1 MLGYL
6 KDGEPR
12 REKGGEQGAAVVVF
26 KTSNHLWIMI
36 QMMIVRNRST
46 IKCGMM
52 ITLARALYV
61 LHFQL
66 MV

>member
-36 QMMIVRNRST
+36 RMMIVRRGTGVPSS
-46 IKCGMM
+46 
-52 ITLARALYV
+52 V
-61 LHFQL
+61 E
-66 MV
+66 